1 MVDRGMEDKIR
12 RRGGGILLCMVKGQR
27 VSESTLAFSASHEA
41 CRRMAA
47 FRLQLA
53 RSSIRPANGGK
64 TSASLHGPL
73 HPCAPLAR
81 SPGSRGSTP
90 CASRGTCCATAVKPR
105 PSFMSPYAPARQRRA
120 VRKRTQS
127 ATTVMSEPNHF
138 SEMATREPSAF
149 ISFRMSCTLS
159 RRARSSLRKPM
170 P

>member
-27 VSESTLAFSASHEA
+27 VSESTLAFSVSHEA
-41 CRRMAA
+41 CRRIAA

-53 RSSIRPANGGK
+53 RSSTRPASGGK
-64 TSASLHGPL
+64 TSVSLRGPL
-73 HPCAPLAR
+73 HPCAPSGVKGYYPLREPWHLLCHGGKTPAKLHVSLR
-81 SPGSRGSTP
+81 P
-90 CASRGTCCATAVKPR
+90 CA
-105 PSFMSPYAPARQRRA
+105 PAHA

-138 SEMATREPSAF
+138 SEMAAREPSAF

>member
-53 RSSIRPANGGK
+53 RSSTRPASGGK
-64 TSASLHGPL
+64 TSVSLRGPL
-73 HPCAPLAR
+73 HPCAAGAQSGVKGYYPLREPWHLLCHGGKTPAKLHVSLR
-81 SPGSRGSTP
+81 P
-90 CASRGTCCATAVKPR
+90 CA
-105 PSFMSPYAPARQRRA
+105 PAHA

-138 SEMATREPSAF
+138 SEMAAREPSAF